1 MYEDTTIAA
10 IATAAGEGG
19 IGIVRISGRDAL
31 TVASRLFCAK
41 NLRNLTD
48 AKPRF
53 LYYGHVTD
61 GDRAIDE
68 GLAVYMPAPH
78 SYTGEDV
85 VELQMHGS
93 SEALSETLALAFAAG
108 ALPAEPGAFT
118 ARAFWNGRLDLSQ
131 AEAVMD
137 IITAKNR
144 AALLQAES
152 HLTGALS
159 RYVKETRQALSD
171 LIGSLEVTID
181 YPEEDL
187 EEPTR
192 EETLCAL
199 ADLEISLAV
208 LLARAK
214 NGRILKEGLRVSIV
228 GRPNAGKSSLLNALL
243 SEDRAIVTELPGT
256 TRDTIEETIRIG
268 GASVVLMDT
277 AGLRETDNRIEQ
289 MGIERAKKSMETA
302 DLILAVFDASA
313 PLTEED
319 RGLLTALSDKKALL
333 LLNKS
338 DLAATV
344 SETDLHA
351 VLPQA
356 TILSLSAQTGDGMP
370 ALEAALETAAGLQD
384 IDDGR
389 ALVLTNARH
398 TDLVRRALEAVRRAK
413 SAAGQ
418 KLSADCLAV
427 DLTEAYMFLGEIT
440 GETMDED
447 LIHAIFSRFCV
458 GK

>member
-10 IATAAGEGG
+10 IATAPGEGG
-19 IGIVRISGRDAL
+19 IGILRISGNDAL
-31 TVASRLFCAK
+31 AVASRIFCARNLK
-41 NLRNLTD
+41 NLQD

-61 GDRAIDE
+61 GVRAVDE

-85 VELQMHGS
+85 VELQIHGS
-93 SEALSETLALAFAAG
+93 SAALSETLTLAFAAG

-118 ARAFWNGRLDLSQ
+118 ERAFLNGRLDLAQ

-159 RYVKETRQALSD
+159 RYVKDTRQALSD
-171 LIGSLEVTID
+171 LISSLEVTID

-192 EETLCAL
+192 EETLAAL
-199 ADLEISLAV
+199 ANIETSLAA
-208 LLARAK
+208 LLSRAK
-214 NGRILKEGLRVSIV
+214 NGRIIKEGLRVSIV

-243 SEDRAIVTELPGT
+243 AEERAIVTELPGT
-256 TRDTIEETIRIG
+256 TRDTIEETIRVG
-268 GASVVLMDT
+268 GASVILMDT

-319 RGLLTALSDKKALL
+319 RALLAALSGKKSLL

-338 DLAATV
+338 DLPRAV
-344 SETDLHA
+344 SEKEL
-351 VLPQA
+351 Q
-356 TILSLSAQTGDGMP
+356 TILPDAPVLALSAQTGEGI
-370 ALEAALETAAGLQD
+370 AELETALQKAAGLQD

-389 ALVLTNARH
+389 TLLLTNLRH
-398 TDLVRRALEAVRRAK
+398 EDLVRRALAAVTRAK
-413 SAAGQ
+413 EAAER
-418 KLSADCLAV
+418 KLSADCITV
-427 DLTEAYMFLGEIT
+427 DLTEAYTLLGEIT
-440 GETMDED
+440 GETVDED
-447 LIHAIFSRFCV
+447 LLHAIFSRFCV

>member
-10 IATAAGEGG
+10 IATAPGEGG
-19 IGIVRISGRDAL
+19 IGILRISGNDAL
-31 TVASRLFCAK
+31 AVASRIFCARNLK
-41 NLRNLTD
+41 NLQD

-61 GDRAIDE
+61 GVRAVDE

-85 VELQMHGS
+85 VELQIHGS
-93 SEALSETLALAFAAG
+93 SAALSETLALAFAAG

-118 ARAFWNGRLDLSQ
+118 ERAFLNGRLDLAQ

-144 AALLQAES
+144 TALLQAES

-159 RYVKETRQALSD
+159 RYVKDTRQALSD
-171 LIGSLEVTID
+171 LISSLEVTID

-192 EETLCAL
+192 EETLAAL
-199 ADLEISLAV
+199 ANIETSLAA
-208 LLARAK
+208 LLSRAK
-214 NGRILKEGLRVSIV
+214 NGRIIKEGLRVSIV

-243 SEDRAIVTELPGT
+243 AEERAIVTELPGT
-256 TRDTIEETIRIG
+256 TRDTIEETIRVG
-268 GASVVLMDT
+268 GASVILMDT

-319 RGLLTALSDKKALL
+319 RALLAALSGKKSLL

-338 DLAATV
+338 DLPRAV
-344 SETDLHA
+344 SEKELREILPDA
-351 VLPQA
+351 PVLP
-356 TILSLSAQTGDGMP
+356 LSAQTGEGI
-370 ALEAALETAAGLQD
+370 AELETALQKAAGLQD

-389 ALVLTNARH
+389 TLLLTNLRH
-398 TDLVRRALEAVRRAK
+398 EDLVRRALSAVTRAK
-413 SAAGQ
+413 EAAER
-418 KLSADCLAV
+418 KLSADCITV
-427 DLTEAYMFLGEIT
+427 DLTEAYMLLGEIT
-440 GETMDED
+440 GETVDED
-447 LIHAIFSRFCV
+447 LLHAIFSRFCV

>member
-10 IATAAGEGG
+10 IATAPGEGG
-19 IGIVRISGRDAL
+19 IGILRISGNDAL
-31 TVASRLFCAK
+31 AVASRIFCARNLK
-41 NLRNLTD
+41 NLQD

-61 GDRAIDE
+61 GVRAVDE

-85 VELQMHGS
+85 VELQIHGS
-93 SEALSETLALAFAAG
+93 SAALSETLTLAFAAG

-118 ARAFWNGRLDLSQ
+118 ERAFLNGRLDLAQ

-159 RYVKETRQALSD
+159 RYVKDTRQALSD
-171 LIGSLEVTID
+171 LISSLEVTID

-192 EETLCAL
+192 EETLAAL
-199 ADLEISLAV
+199 ANIETSLAA
-208 LLARAK
+208 LLSRAK
-214 NGRILKEGLRVSIV
+214 NGRIIKEGLRVSIV

-243 SEDRAIVTELPGT
+243 AEERAIVTELPGT
-256 TRDTIEETIRIG
+256 TRDTIEETIRVG
-268 GASVVLMDT
+268 GASVILMDT

-319 RGLLTALSDKKALL
+319 RALLAALSDKKSLL

-338 DLAATV
+338 DLPRAV
-344 SETDLHA
+344 SEKELRA
-351 VLPQA
+351 ILPDA
-356 TILSLSAQTGDGMP
+356 PVLSLSAQTGEGI
-370 ALEAALETAAGLQD
+370 AELETALQKAAGLQD

-389 ALVLTNARH
+389 TLLLTNLRH
-398 TDLVRRALEAVRRAK
+398 EDLVRRALAAVTRAK
-413 SAAGQ
+413 EAAER
-418 KLSADCLAV
+418 KLSADCITV
-427 DLTEAYMFLGEIT
+427 DLTEAYTLLGEIT
-440 GETMDED
+440 GETVDED
-447 LIHAIFSRFCV
+447 LLHAIFSRFCV

>member
-10 IATAAGEGG
+10 IATAPGEGG
-19 IGIVRISGRDAL
+19 IGILRISGTDAL
-31 TVASRLFCAK
+31 TVASRIFCA
-41 NLRNLTD
+41 RNLKQWKD
-48 AKPRF
+48 AKPRL

-61 GDRAIDE
+61 GKRVIDE

-85 VELQMHGS
+85 VELQIHGS
-93 SEALSETLALAFAAG
+93 SQSLSETLSLAFSAG

-118 ARAFWNGRLDLSQ
+118 ERAFWNGRLDLSQ

-159 RYVKETRQALSD
+159 RYVKDTRQALSD

-192 EETLCAL
+192 EETQRAL
-199 ADLEISLAV
+199 SRLETSLSA
-208 LLARAK
+208 LLSRAK
-214 NGRILKEGLRVSIV
+214 NGRILKEGLRVAIV

-243 SEDRAIVTELPGT
+243 AEDRAIVTELPGT
-256 TRDTIEETIRIG
+256 TRDTIEETVRIG
-268 GASVVLMDT
+268 AASVVLMDT

-319 RGLLTALSDKKALL
+319 RDLLHALRGKKVLL

-338 DLAATV
+338 DLPAVT
-344 SETDLHA
+344 SETDLQEIFPDVT
-351 VLPQA
+351 VLF
-356 TILSLSAQTGDGMP
+356 LSTKTGDGLP
-370 ALEAALETAAGLQD
+370 ELETALEKAAGLQD

-398 TDLVRRALEAVRRAK
+398 TDLVRRALESVTCARD
-413 SAAGQ
+413 AAEHEMP
-418 KLSADCLAV
+418 ADCIAV
-427 DLTEAYMFLGEIT
+427 DLTEAYTLLGEIT

>member
-31 TVASRLFCAK
+31 RIASRLFCARNLK
-41 NLRNLTD
+41 NLAD

-85 VELQMHGS
+85 VEIQIHGS
-93 SEALSETLALAFAAG
+93 SEALSETLGLAFAAG

-192 EETLCAL
+192 EETLLAL
-199 ADLEISLAV
+199 ADLETSLSA
-208 LLARAK
+208 LLTRAK

-243 SEDRAIVTELPGT
+243 AEDRAIVTELPGT
-256 TRDTIEETIRIG
+256 TRDTIEETVRIG
-268 GASVVLMDT
+268 GASIVLMDT
-277 AGLRETDNRIEQ
+277 AGLRETDNRIEKI
-289 MGIERAKKSMETA
+289 GIARAKKSMETA

-319 RGLLTALSDKKALL
+319 RALLSALSGKKSLL
-333 LLNKS
+333 LLNKT
-338 DLAATV
+338 DLAPSV
-344 SETDLHA
+344 SETDLREI
-351 VLPQA
+351 LPKA
-356 TILSLSAQTGDGMP
+356 SILSLSAQTGDGM
-370 ALEAALETAAGLQD
+370 AALEEALAKAAGLQD

-398 TDLVRRALEAVRRAK
+398 TDLVRRALDAVLRAK
-413 SAAGQ
+413 TAAEQ

-427 DLTEAYMFLGEIT
+427 DLTEAYQLLGEIT

>member
-1 MYEDTTIAA
+1 
-10 IATAAGEGG
+10 
-19 IGIVRISGRDAL
+19 
-31 TVASRLFCAK
+31 
-41 NLRNLTD
+41 
-48 AKPRF
+48 
-53 LYYGHVTD
+53 
-61 GDRAIDE
+61 
-68 GLAVYMPAPH
+68 
-78 SYTGEDV
+78 
-85 VELQMHGS
+85 
-93 SEALSETLALAFAAG
+93 
-108 ALPAEPGAFT
+108 
-118 ARAFWNGRLDLSQ
+118 
-131 AEAVMD
+131 MD

-192 EETLCAL
+192 EETLRAL
-199 ADLEISLAV
+199 ADLETSLAA
-208 LLARAK
+208 LLSRAK

-389 ALVLTNARH
+389 VLVLTNARH

>member
-1 MYEDTTIAA
+1 MYKDTTIAA
-10 IATAAGEGG
+10 IATAPGEGG
-19 IGIVRISGRDAL
+19 IGILRISGTDAL
-31 TVASRLFCAK
+31 TVASRIFCA
-41 NLRNLTD
+41 RNLKQWKD
-48 AKPRF
+48 AKPRL

-61 GDRAIDE
+61 GKRVIDE

-85 VELQMHGS
+85 VELQIHGS
-93 SEALSETLALAFAAG
+93 SQALSETLSLAFSAG

-118 ARAFWNGRLDLSQ
+118 ERAFWNGRLDLSQ

-159 RYVKETRQALSD
+159 RYVKDTRQALSD

-192 EETLCAL
+192 EETQRAL
-199 ADLEISLAV
+199 SRLETSLSA
-208 LLARAK
+208 LLSRAK
-214 NGRILKEGLRVSIV
+214 NGRILKEGLRVAIV

-243 SEDRAIVTELPGT
+243 AEDRAIVTELPGT
-256 TRDTIEETIRIG
+256 TRDTIEETLRIG
-268 GASVVLMDT
+268 AASVVLMDT

-319 RGLLTALSDKKALL
+319 RELLHALRGKKVLL

-338 DLAATV
+338 DLPAVT
-344 SETDLHA
+344 SETDLRETF
-351 VLPQA
+351 PDG
-356 TILSLSAQTGDGMP
+356 TILFLSTKTGDGLP
-370 ALEAALETAAGLQD
+370 ELETALEKAAGLQD

-398 TDLVRRALEAVRRAK
+398 TDLVRRALESVTRARD
-413 SAAGQ
+413 AAEHGMP
-418 KLSADCLAV
+418 ADCIAV
-427 DLTEAYMFLGEIT
+427 DLTEAYTLLGEIT

>member
-10 IATAAGEGG
+10 IATASGEGG
-19 IGIVRISGRDAL
+19 IGILRISGNDAL
-31 TVASRLFCAK
+31 AVASRIFCARNLK
-41 NLRNLTD
+41 NLQD

-61 GDRAIDE
+61 GVRAVDE

-85 VELQMHGS
+85 VELQIHGS
-93 SEALSETLALAFAAG
+93 SAALSETLTLAFAAG

-118 ARAFWNGRLDLSQ
+118 ERAFLNGRLDLAQ

-159 RYVKETRQALSD
+159 RYVKDTRQALSD
-171 LIGSLEVTID
+171 LISSLEATID

-192 EETLCAL
+192 EETLAAL
-199 ADLEISLAV
+199 ANIETSLAA
-208 LLARAK
+208 LLSRAK
-214 NGRILKEGLRVSIV
+214 NGRIIKEGLRVSIV

-243 SEDRAIVTELPGT
+243 AEERAIVTELPGT
-256 TRDTIEETIRIG
+256 TRDTIEETIRVG
-268 GASVVLMDT
+268 GASVILMDT

-319 RGLLTALSDKKALL
+319 RALLAALSGKKSLL

-338 DLAATV
+338 DLPRAV
-344 SETDLHA
+344 SEKELREILPDA
-351 VLPQA
+351 PVLA
-356 TILSLSAQTGDGMP
+356 LSAQTGEGI
-370 ALEAALETAAGLQD
+370 AELETALQKAAGLQD

-389 ALVLTNARH
+389 NLLLTNLRH
-398 TDLVRRALEAVRRAK
+398 EDLVRHALAAVTRAK
-413 SAAGQ
+413 EAAER
-418 KLSADCLAV
+418 KLSADCITV
-427 DLTEAYMFLGEIT
+427 DLTEAYTLLGEIT
-440 GETMDED
+440 GETVDED
-447 LIHAIFSRFCV
+447 LLHAIFSRFCV

>member
-10 IATAAGEGG
+10 IATAPGEGG
-19 IGIVRISGRDAL
+19 IGILRISGNDAL
-31 TVASRLFCAK
+31 AVASRIFCARNLK
-41 NLRNLTD
+41 NLQD

-61 GDRAIDE
+61 GVRAVDE

-85 VELQMHGS
+85 VELQIHGS
-93 SEALSETLALAFAAG
+93 SAALSETLTLAFAAG

-118 ARAFWNGRLDLSQ
+118 ERAFLNGRLDLAQ

-159 RYVKETRQALSD
+159 RYVKDTRQALSD
-171 LIGSLEVTID
+171 LISSLEVTID

-192 EETLCAL
+192 EETLAAL
-199 ADLEISLAV
+199 ANIETSLAA
-208 LLARAK
+208 LLSRAK
-214 NGRILKEGLRVSIV
+214 NGRIIKEGLRVSIV

-243 SEDRAIVTELPGT
+243 AEERAIVTELPGT
-256 TRDTIEETIRIG
+256 TRDTIEETIRVG
-268 GASVVLMDT
+268 GASVILMDT

-319 RGLLTALSDKKALL
+319 RALLAALSGKNSLL

-338 DLAATV
+338 DLPRVV
-344 SETDLHA
+344 SEKEL
-351 VLPQA
+351 Q
-356 TILSLSAQTGDGMP
+356 TILPDAPVLALSAQTGEGI
-370 ALEAALETAAGLQD
+370 AELETALQKAAGLQD

-389 ALVLTNARH
+389 TLLLTNLRH
-398 TDLVRRALEAVRRAK
+398 EDLVRRALSAVTRAK
-413 SAAGQ
+413 EAAER
-418 KLSADCLAV
+418 KLSADCITV
-427 DLTEAYMFLGEIT
+427 DLTEAYTLLGEIT
-440 GETMDED
+440 GETVDED
-447 LIHAIFSRFCV
+447 LLHAIFSRFCV